1 MRISPLLALA
11 IPIVIPIGAAAAQPA
26 PPLVPMVEA
35 VLAQGPAGTRYGVM
49 VTTLEGEPLLAINPD
64 QRFIPASNTKLFVTA
79 AAFANLPALQ
89 AAATGTGVR
98 LEPVGPGVVDVVL
111 QGRGEARLS
120 SAPECANAC
129 LQTLADAVAAKA
141 RRVRHVVGDDSWFP
155 AERWGPGMSWNNIQ
169 TDSGTGI
176 SALTLDDNEIAATV
190 TPGAIGSTPTV
201 VTSVYY
207 QIDNRLLTVEGDR
220 EAIVDERAP
229 NSKIVR
235 LTGTIGVD
243 AKPVTLRF
251 GVDDPADHAAWA
263 LRELLRARRI
273 TVTGEIATRHRRLTP
288 SDDPVI
294 RGSAPPPRPP
304 QPELLAALPA
314 PDLVADM
321 KITNKKSQNLYSDLM
336 LRHLARLAG
345 NGSIADGMA
354 VLRAVMRE
362 AQLPAESFT
371 FADGSGM
378 SSYNRITPR
387 AATRLL
393 IWAARQPWGQA
404 WRETLPIA
412 GVDGTLRNRFKNS
425 SLQGKLFA
433 KTGSLNAT
441 RALSGYLV
449 TRSGRTLAFSAI
461 ANDMPDGADAR
472 ATAVVDKALV
482 AIAEAL

>member
-1 MRISPLLALA
+1 MRLALIFALLA
-11 IPIVIPIGAAAAQPA
+11 PTGMVAAQPA
-26 PPLVPMVEA
+26 PPLQPVVEA
-35 VLAQGPAGTRYGVM
+35 ILAQGPAGTRYGVM
-49 VTTLEGEPLLAINPD
+49 VTTLEGESLLAINPD
-64 QRFIPASNTKLFVTA
+64 GRFIPASNTKLFVTA
-79 AAFANLPALQ
+79 AAFSNLSALE

-98 LEPVGPGVVDVVL
+98 LEPAGPGVVDVVL
-111 QGRGEARLS
+111 QGRGESQLS
-120 SAPECANAC
+120 SAPDCTTAC
-129 LQTLADAVAAKA
+129 LQTLADAVAANT

-190 TPGAIGSTPTV
+190 TPGAIGSTPV
-201 VTSVYY
+201 VATSAYY
-207 QIDNRLLTVEGDR
+207 RIDNRLLTVAGDG

-229 NSKIVR
+229 NSDVVR
-235 LTGTIGVD
+235 LTGTIGVA
-243 AKPVTLRF
+243 AKPATLRF
-251 GVDDPADHAAWA
+251 GVDDPADHAAWR
-263 LRELLRARRI
+263 LRELLRARG
-273 TVTGEIATRHRRLTP
+273 VVVSGGIATRHRPLMP
-288 SDDPVI
+288 YDDPAI

-304 QPELLAALPA
+304 LPDMLASLPA
-314 PDLVADM
+314 PDLVTDL
-321 KITNKKSQNLYSDLM
+321 KIINKKSQNLYSDLM
-336 LRHLARLAG
+336 LRRMARLAG
-345 NGSIADGMA
+345 SGSIADGMA
-354 VLRAVMRE
+354 ALRAMTG
-362 AQLPAESFT
+362 AAGLPADSFT

-393 IWAARQPWGQA
+393 IWAAQQPWGQA
-404 WRETLPIA
+404 WRDTLPIA
-412 GVDGTLRNRFKNS
+412 GVDGTLRNRFKTS
-425 SLQGKLFA
+425 SLQGKLLA

-449 TRSGRTLAFSAI
+449 TKSGRTLAFSAI

>member
-1 MRISPLLALA
+1 MRLSLLLALLA
-11 IPIVIPIGAAAAQPA
+11 PVGTVAAQPA
-26 PPLVPMVEA
+26 APLLPAVEA
-35 VLAQGPAGTRYGVM
+35 ILAQGPAGTRYGVM
-49 VTTLEGEPLLAINPD
+49 VTTLDGEPLLAINPD
-64 QRFIPASNTKLFVTA
+64 GRFIPASNTKLFVTA
-79 AAFANLPALQ
+79 AAFAHLPALQ

-98 LEPVGPGVVDVVL
+98 LEPAGPGVVDVVL
-111 QGRGEARLS
+111 QGRGEAQLS
-120 SAPECANAC
+120 SAPDCTTAC
-129 LQTLADAVAAKA
+129 LQTLADAVAAKT

-201 VTSVYY
+201 VSSDYY
-207 QIDNRLLTVEGDR
+207 RIDNRLLTVAGDR

-229 NSKIVR
+229 NSKVVR

-243 AKPVTLRF
+243 AKPVTLRL

-263 LRELLRARRI
+263 LRELLRARGI
-273 TVTGEIATRHRRLTP
+273 TVNGDIATRHRRLMP

-304 QPELLAALPA
+304 QPELLASLPA

-321 KITNKKSQNLYSDLM
+321 KITNKKSQNLYSDLV
-336 LRHLARLAG
+336 LHHLARLAG

-378 SSYNRITPR
+378 SSYNRITTR

-449 TRSGRTLAFSAI
+449 TGSGRTLVFSAI

-472 ATAVVDKALV
+472 ATAVIDKALV

>member
-1 MRISPLLALA
+1 MRLSLLLAF
-11 IPIVIPIGAAAAQPA
+11 IVPIGAVAAQPA
-26 PPLVPMVEA
+26 PPLQPMVEA
-35 VLAQGPAGTRYGVM
+35 ILAQGPAGTRYGMM
-49 VTTLEGEPLLAINPD
+49 VTTLDGEPLLAINPD
-64 QRFIPASNTKLFVTA
+64 GRFIPASNTKLFVTA

-98 LEPVGPGVVDVVL
+98 LEPAGPGVVDVVL
-111 QGRGEARLS
+111 QGRGESQLS
-120 SAPECANAC
+120 SAPDCTTAC

-190 TPGAIGSTPTV
+190 TPGAIGATPLV
-201 VTSVYY
+201 ATSAYY
-207 QIDNRLLTVEGDR
+207 RIDNRLVTVAGDGD
-220 EAIVDERAP
+220 AIVDERAP
-229 NSKIVR
+229 NSGVVR
-235 LTGTIGVD
+235 LTGTIGVA
-243 AKPVTLRF
+243 AKPATLRF
-251 GVDDPADHAAWA
+251 GVDDPADYAAWR
-263 LRELLRARRI
+263 LRELLRTRGIVVNGA
-273 TVTGEIATRHRRLTP
+273 IATRHRQLMPT
-288 SDDPVI
+288 DDPAI

-304 QPELLAALPA
+304 LPDMLAALPA

-321 KITNKKSQNLYSDLM
+321 KILNKKSQNVYSDLM
-336 LRHLARLAG
+336 LRRLGRLAG
-345 NGSIADGMA
+345 SGSIADGQAAMGV
-354 VLRAVMRE
+354 VL
-362 AQLPAESFT
+362 AQAGLPADSFT

-393 IWAARQPWGQA
+393 VWAARQPWGGA
-404 WRETLPIA
+404 WRDTLPIA

-449 TRSGRTLAFSAI
+449 TRSGRILAFSAI